1 MLETLESLEKVD
13 LLETLK
19 AIEARLLDKS
29 CIGQVALQA
38 VGLYDLRQHG
48 CTEQCNLCSR
58 CGEMERLL
66 ANLCLIADHLLQH
79 EPIIV

>member
-1 MLETLESLEKVD
+1 MLKTLESLEKVD

-38 VGLYDLRQHG
+38 F
-48 CTEQCNLCSR
+48 T
-58 CGEMERLL
+58 
-66 ANLCLIADHLLQH
+66 I
-79 EPIIV
+79 

>member
-38 VGLYDLRQHG
+38 CTIKRQHG

-58 CGEMERLL
+58 RGEMERLL
-66 ANLCLIADHLLQH
+66 ANLCLIADHILQH

>member
-38 VGLYDLRQHG
+38 
-48 CTEQCNLCSR
+48 CT
-58 CGEMERLL
+58 
-66 ANLCLIADHLLQH
+66 I
-79 EPIIV
+79 